1 MTSFPLEP
9 RYERKFIAQG
19 LDLPATLALVRRHP
33 AAFREVYPAR
43 GVNNLYLD
51 SADLRDYHDHVN
63 GVGHRAKTRI
73 RWYGP
78 WSGQLGAPTLEK
90 KIKRGQVSWKRSHG
104 LASMYMNGGVSRDDL
119 ARAVEQS
126 ALPLADRETL
136 HHLQP
141 SLLSRY
147 QRHYFLSADRRF
159 RLTVDSELEFAAA
172 SPAEAAGTGFRPYG
186 SLIVIELKFGVGEA
200 PDAPHVTNTLP
211 FRLTKCSKYVLGITS
226 ILGR

>member
-9 RYERKFIAQG
+9 RYEKKFIAQG

-43 GVNNLYLD
+43 SVNSLYLD

-63 GVGHRAKTRI
+63 GVGHRVKTRI

-78 WSGQLGAPTLEK
+78 WSGQLCAPTLEK

-104 LASMYMNGGVSRDDL
+104 QVSMCMNGGVSRTEL
-119 ARAVEQS
+119 ERVVEQS
-126 ALPLADRETL
+126 RLPAGACESL

-159 RLTVDSELEFAAA
+159 RLTVDSALEFAAA

-186 SLIVIELKFGVGEA
+186 PLIVIELKFGLGEA
-200 PDAPHVTNTLP
+200 ADAPQVTNTLP